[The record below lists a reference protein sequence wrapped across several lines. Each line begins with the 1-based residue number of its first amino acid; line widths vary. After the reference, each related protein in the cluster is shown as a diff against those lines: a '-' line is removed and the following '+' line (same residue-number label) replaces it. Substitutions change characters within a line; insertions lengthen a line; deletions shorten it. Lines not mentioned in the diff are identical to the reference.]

1 MTGRAGGMRGPVHP
15 VSVVRPEIAAS
26 WRRSTIAG
34 LSRESDGRVSTTDVD
49 GSSVLMAA
57 ATPVLGD
64 LAEKLG
70 DGPFCLIL
78 ADRDCRIVYRSS
90 GDHRLGAALEANG
103 ITVGSGLSEEV
114 LGTNGLGTPLETG
127 GPVEIHGPEHFLH
140 AYRELSCYG
149 HPVRHPLTGRV
160 EGILDITTLGP
171 TSHPLFR
178 PLVSRAAQ
186 DIEERIVDAARVTD
200 RRLFLTFEAATRK
213 RSSAVAVLD
222 DHTVL
227 MSRTC
232 ADALGSAGTAIL
244 RTLLPDVHARG
255 MVVRSLDLGSG
266 RGVEV
271 AATRVD
277 GVPGAAIFRL
287 AAEHR
292 PHVDPALRAGAGL
305 EAGSSMVVSGEPG
318 TGRTSAV
325 LRAAGVDPVV
335 TLDAA
340 AAVVG
345 SERAWAARFAESA
358 ARDGVVLIEDAHL
371 LSERLC
377 AVVSRALSASGRA
390 RIALTTCPAS
400 ELPDGAA
407 RLVAR
412 CGARAEL
419 DPLRE
424 RLHEL
429 PVLIAGL
436 AAASRPGLRL
446 TLTPRALGVLAGHAW
461 PGNLVEL
468 DNLVRELVARPLTGP
483 VDAQD
488 LPERYRMAPRCAPL
502 AGRDRAERI
511 AIMNALRLS
520 HGNKSRAA
528 AHLGISR
535 TTLYSR
541 IRALGVP
548 DGV

>member
-1 MTGRAGGMRGPVHP
+1 MTGLVVGMQGPAHP
-15 VSVVRPEIAAS
+15 GAAVRPEIAAS

-34 LSRESDGRVSTTDVD
+34 LSRESDGRVSATDVD

-57 ATPVLGD
+57 AAPVLGE

-90 GDHRLGAALEANG
+90 GDRRLGAALEANG

-114 LGTNGLGTPLETG
+114 LGTNGLGTPLEIG

-140 AYRELSCYG
+140 AYRDLSCYG

-160 EGILDITTLGP
+160 EGVLDITTLGP

-178 PLVSRAAQ
+178 PLVSRATQ
-186 DIEERIVDAARVTD
+186 DIQERLVDTARVTD

-222 DHTVL
+222 GHTVL

-232 ADALGSAGTAIL
+232 ADRLGSAGTAIL
-244 RTLLPDVHARG
+244 RTLLPEVLATG
-255 MVVRSLDLGSG
+255 PTVKSLDLGSG
-266 RGVEV
+266 SWVEV
-271 AATRVD
+271 TATRVD
-277 GVPGAAIFRL
+277 GVPGAAMFRL
-287 AAEHR
+287 AADR
-292 PHVDPALRAGAGL
+292 GPHAELQRRTEGGL
-305 EAGSSMVVSGEPG
+305 AVGSSTAVSGEPG

-325 LRAAGVDPVV
+325 MRVAGVDPVV

-345 SERAWAARFAESA
+345 SERAWATRFTDLTEH
-358 ARDGVVLIEDAHL
+358 DGVVLIEDAHL

-377 AVVSRALSASGRA
+377 AVVTRALSTPARA
-390 RIALTTCPAS
+390 RIALTTCPVS
-400 ELPDGAA
+400 ELSTTAA

-412 CGARAEL
+412 CRVRAEL

-429 PVLIAGL
+429 PVLVAGL
-436 AAASRPGLRL
+436 ASALRPGLRL
-446 TLTPRALGVLAGHAW
+446 TLTPRALSVLTAHSW

-468 DNLVRELVARPLTGP
+468 DNLVRELVARPLAGT

-488 LPERYRMAPRCAPL
+488 LPERYRLAPRCATL
-502 AGRDRAERI
+502 AGRDRAERV
-511 AIMNALRLS
+511 AIMNALRLA

-541 IRALGVP
+541 IRALSVP
-548 DGV
+548 DRV